1 MADDADSNMM
11 TGSDDKHPPVVLQI
25 LPSLVTG
32 GVERGTVDV
41 ARTLAE
47 EGWHSMVA
55 SSGGPMVRE
64 LTRAGVTHLE
74 LPAESKNPMVMRAN
88 IDRLARI
95 IRDHHVD
102 IVHARSRAPA
112 WSALAACRRTDTC
125 FVTTFHGTYDT
136 SLPFKRMYNSVMARG
151 QRIIAISDFI
161 ARHLVETYK
170 TNPAR
175 ITVIHRGVD
184 FTLFDPQ
191 NVSAER
197 LVKLSQDWRLAD
209 GEPVIMLPGRLTDWK
224 GQRVLL
230 AALARLPTRNY
241 RCLFV
246 GDDQGRTGYRREL
259 EGLIEKFELQS
270 VVQLV
275 GNCTDMPAAY
285 MQADVIVSASTKP
298 EAFGRVIVEAQ
309 AMGKSVIATDHGAA
323 PELILLEKTGWLVPP
338 ADPAALAD
346 QLEFVMRLGS
356 SERETLAREARA
368 HVRGHFSKESMCSAT
383 LDVYRR
389 VLTERETGCAVAA

>member
-1 MADDADSNMM
+1 MADIADINM
-11 TGSDDKHPPVVLQI
+11 TTSSDDKHPPVVLQL

-47 EGWHSMVA
+47 EGWHSLVVSA
-55 SSGGPMVRE
+55 GGPMVRE
-64 LTRAGVTHLE
+64 LTRAGVNHIE
-74 LPAESKNPMVMRAN
+74 MPAESKNPLVMHAN
-88 IDRLARI
+88 VDKLARI
-95 IRDHHVD
+95 IRDYHVD

-112 WSALAACRRTDTC
+112 WSALAACWRTDTS

-136 SLPFKRMYNSVMARG
+136 SLPFKRTYNSVMARG
-151 QRIIAISDFI
+151 QRVIAISDFI
-161 ARHLVETYK
+161 ARHLVDKYSTS
-170 TNPAR
+170 PDR

-184 FTLFDPQ
+184 FELFDPQ
-191 NVSAER
+191 KINPER
-197 LVKLSQDWRLAD
+197 LVRHSQEWRLVD
-209 GEPVIMLPGRLTDWK
+209 GVPVIMLPGRLTDWK

-230 AALARLPTRNY
+230 AALAKLPNRNF
-241 RCLFV
+241 RCLLV

-259 EGLIEKFELQS
+259 ERLIEKFELQS

-285 MQADVIVSASTKP
+285 MLADVVVSASTKP

-309 AMGKSVIATDHGAA
+309 AMGKSVIATDHGAP
-323 PELILLEKTGWLVPP
+323 PELVLLGKTGFLVPP
-338 ADPAALAD
+338 ADPAALAA
-346 QLEFVMRLGS
+346 QLEHVLALGS
-356 SERETLAREARA
+356 SERETLAREVRS
-368 HVRGHFSKESMCSAT
+368 HVRGRFSKETMCSAT

-389 VLTERETGCAVAA
+389 VLTEKERNGSVVA

>member
-1 MADDADSNMM
+1 MADIADINM
-11 TGSDDKHPPVVLQI
+11 TTSSDDKQPPVVLQL

-32 GVERGTVDV
+32 GAERGTVDV
-41 ARTLAE
+41 ARTLTE
-47 EGWHSMVA
+47 EGWHSLVV

-64 LTRAGVTHLE
+64 LTRAGVNHIE
-74 LPAESKNPMVMRAN
+74 MPVDSKNPLVMHAN
-88 IDRLARI
+88 VDRLARI
-95 IRDHHVD
+95 IRDHQVD

-112 WSALAACRRTDTC
+112 WSGLAACRRTNTS

-136 SLPFKRMYNSVMARG
+136 SLPFKRTYNSVMTRG
-151 QRIIAISDFI
+151 QRVIAASDFI
-161 ARHLVETYK
+161 ARHLVDTYN
-170 TNPAR
+170 TSPDR

-184 FTLFDPQ
+184 FDLFDPQ
-191 NVSAER
+191 KISPER
-197 LVKLSQDWRLAD
+197 LVKHSQDWRLVD
-209 GEPVIMLPGRLTDWK
+209 GVPVIMLPGRLTDWK

-230 AALARLPTRNY
+230 AALAKLPNRNF
-241 RCLFV
+241 RCLLV

-259 EGLIEKFELQS
+259 EGLLEKFELQS

-285 MQADVIVSASTKP
+285 MLADVVVSASTKP

-323 PELILLEKTGWLVPP
+323 PELVLLGRTGFLVPP
-338 ADPAALAD
+338 ADPAALAA
-346 QLEFVMRLGS
+346 QLEHVLALGS
-356 SERETLAREARA
+356 SERETLAREARS
-368 HVRGHFSKESMCSAT
+368 HVRGRFSKETMCSAT

-389 VLTERETGCAVAA
+389 VLTERESDGSVAA

>member
-1 MADDADSNMM
+1 M
-11 TGSDDKHPPVVLQI
+11 TIGNDENHPPGILQL

-47 EGWHSMVA
+47 EGWRPIVA
-55 SSGGPMVRE
+55 SAGGPMVRE
-64 LTRAGVTHLE
+64 LTRAGVSHLE
-74 LPAESKNPMVMRAN
+74 LPVDSKNPIVMRAN
-88 IDRLARI
+88 VERIARI
-95 IRDHHVD
+95 IHDNQVD

-112 WSALAACRRTDTC
+112 WSALVACRRTGTR

-136 SLPFKRMYNSVMARG
+136 GLPLKRMYNSVMARG

-161 ARHLVETYK
+161 ARHLVDIYK

-184 FTLFDPQ
+184 FSLFDPRKM
-191 NVSAER
+191 SPER
-197 LVKLSQDWRLAD
+197 LVKLSQDWRLPD
-209 GEPVIMLPGRLTDWK
+209 GVPVIMLPGRLTDWK

-230 AALARLPTRNY
+230 AALAQLSTRDF
-241 RCLFV
+241 RCLLV
-246 GDDQGRTGYRREL
+246 GDDQGRSGYRREL
-259 EGLIEKFELQS
+259 ESLIEKHELQS

-275 GNCTDMPAAY
+275 GDCTDMPAAY
-285 MQADVIVSASTKP
+285 MLADVVVSASTKP

-323 PELILLEKTGWLVPP
+323 PELLLSGTTGWLVP
-338 ADPAALAD
+338 AGDPSALAA
-346 QLEFVMRLGS
+346 QLKTVLQLGS
-356 SERETLAREARA
+356 SERETLARQARS
-368 HVRGHFSKESMCSAT
+368 HVLGRFSKEAMCSAT
-383 LDVYRR
+383 LEVYRG
-389 VLTERETGCAVAA
+389 VLSEREAGGSVAA

>member
-1 MADDADSNMM
+1 M
-11 TGSDDKHPPVVLQI
+11 TTSSDDKHPPVVLQL

-47 EGWHSMVA
+47 EGWHSLVVSA
-55 SSGGPMVRE
+55 GGPMVRE
-64 LTRAGVTHLE
+64 LTRAGVNHIE
-74 LPAESKNPMVMRAN
+74 MPAESKNPLVMHAN
-88 IDRLARI
+88 VDKLARI
-95 IRDHHVD
+95 IRDYHVD

-112 WSALAACRRTDTC
+112 WSALAACWRTDTS

-136 SLPFKRMYNSVMARG
+136 SLPFKRTYNSVMARG
-151 QRIIAISDFI
+151 QRVIAISDFI
-161 ARHLVETYK
+161 ARHLVDKYSTS
-170 TNPAR
+170 PDR

-184 FTLFDPQ
+184 FELFDPQ
-191 NVSAER
+191 KINPER
-197 LVKLSQDWRLAD
+197 LVRHSQEWRLVD
-209 GEPVIMLPGRLTDWK
+209 GVPVIMLPGRLTDWK

-230 AALARLPTRNY
+230 AALAKLPNRNF
-241 RCLFV
+241 RCLLV

-259 EGLIEKFELQS
+259 ERLIEKFELQS

-285 MQADVIVSASTKP
+285 MLADVVVSASTKP

-309 AMGKSVIATDHGAA
+309 AMGKSVIATDHGAP
-323 PELILLEKTGWLVPP
+323 PELVLLGKTGFLVPP
-338 ADPAALAD
+338 ADPAALAA
-346 QLEFVMRLGS
+346 QLEHVLALGS
-356 SERETLAREARA
+356 SERETLAREVRS
-368 HVRGHFSKESMCSAT
+368 HVRGRFSKETMCSAT

-389 VLTERETGCAVAA
+389 VLTEKERNGSVVA

>member
-1 MADDADSNMM
+1 MADYADGTMT
-11 TGSDDKHPPVVLQI
+11 TGSGDKHPPVVLQL

-41 ARTLAE
+41 ARTLTE
-47 EGWHSMVA
+47 EGWHSLVVSA
-55 SSGGPMVRE
+55 GGPMVRE
-64 LTRAGVTHLE
+64 LTRAGVNHVE
-74 LPAESKNPMVMRAN
+74 MPVESKNPMVMRAN
-88 IDRLARI
+88 VDRLARI
-95 IRDHHVD
+95 IRDHQVD

-112 WSALAACRRTDTC
+112 WSALAACRRTNTS

-136 SLPFKRMYNSVMARG
+136 SLPSKRTYNSVMARG
-151 QRIIAISDFI
+151 QRVIAISDFI
-161 ARHLVETYK
+161 ARHLVDTYK
-170 TNPAR
+170 TSPDR

-184 FTLFDPQ
+184 FKLFDPQ
-191 NVSAER
+191 EISPDR
-197 LVKLSQDWRLAD
+197 LVKHSQDWCLAD
-209 GEPVIMLPGRLTDWK
+209 GVPVIMLPGRLTDWK

-230 AALARLPTRNY
+230 AALAKLPNRNF

-285 MQADVIVSASTKP
+285 MLADVVVSASIKP

-323 PELILLEKTGWLVPP
+323 PELVLLGKTGFLVPP
-338 ADPAALAD
+338 ADPTALAA
-346 QLEFVMRLGS
+346 QLELVMKLGS
-356 SERETLAREARA
+356 SEREALAEEARS
-368 HVRGHFSKESMCSAT
+368 HVLGRFSKETMCSAT

-389 VLTERETGCAVAA
+389 VLTERESDGSVAA

>member
-1 MADDADSNMM
+1 VADIADINM
-11 TGSDDKHPPVVLQI
+11 TTSSDDKHPPVVLQL

-47 EGWHSMVA
+47 EGWHSLVVSA
-55 SSGGPMVRE
+55 GGPMVRE
-64 LTRAGVTHLE
+64 LTRAGVNHIE
-74 LPAESKNPMVMRAN
+74 MPAESKNPLVMHAN
-88 IDRLARI
+88 VDKLARI
-95 IRDHHVD
+95 IRDYHVD

-112 WSALAACRRTDTC
+112 WSALAACWRTDTS

-136 SLPFKRMYNSVMARG
+136 SLPFKRTYNSVMARG
-151 QRIIAISDFI
+151 QRVIAISDFI
-161 ARHLVETYK
+161 ARHLVDKYSTS
-170 TNPAR
+170 PDR

-184 FTLFDPQ
+184 FELFDPQ
-191 NVSAER
+191 KINPER
-197 LVKLSQDWRLAD
+197 LVRHSQEWRLVD
-209 GEPVIMLPGRLTDWK
+209 GVPVIMLPGRLTDWK

-230 AALARLPTRNY
+230 AALAKLPNRNF
-241 RCLFV
+241 RCLLV

-259 EGLIEKFELQS
+259 ERLIEKFELQS

-285 MQADVIVSASTKP
+285 MLADVVVSASTKP

-309 AMGKSVIATDHGAA
+309 AMGKSVIATDHGAP
-323 PELILLEKTGWLVPP
+323 PELVLLGKTGFLVPP
-338 ADPAALAD
+338 ADPAALAA
-346 QLEFVMRLGS
+346 QLEHVLALGS
-356 SERETLAREARA
+356 SERETLAREVRS
-368 HVRGHFSKESMCSAT
+368 HVRGRFSKETMCSAT

-389 VLTERETGCAVAA
+389 VLTEKERNGSVVA